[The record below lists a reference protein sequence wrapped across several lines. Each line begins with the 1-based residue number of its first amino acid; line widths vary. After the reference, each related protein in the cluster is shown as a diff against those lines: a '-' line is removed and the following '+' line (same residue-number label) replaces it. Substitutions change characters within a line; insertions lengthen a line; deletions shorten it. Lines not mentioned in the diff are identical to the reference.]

1 MTISEMP
8 HEFLSSDKIDEEL
21 EKMEK
26 IEHNEISSNHWFL
39 YFIWLLFM

>member
-1 MTISEMP
+1 MP

-26 IEHNEISSNHWFL
+26 IEHNEISSNH
-39 YFIWLLFM
+39 